1 MRVRVDK
8 ITPEILA
15 IRIVEM
21 LERYA
26 KLRPDAN
33 IKIHI
38 PYGDTFCC
46 KFSETTFH
54 TNNYK
59 DIVID
64 AEKL

>member
-1 MRVRVDK
+1 MRVKVDK

-46 KFSETTFH
+46 KFSETQT
-54 TNNYK
+54 TTK
-59 DIVID
+59 I
-64 AEKL
+64 L